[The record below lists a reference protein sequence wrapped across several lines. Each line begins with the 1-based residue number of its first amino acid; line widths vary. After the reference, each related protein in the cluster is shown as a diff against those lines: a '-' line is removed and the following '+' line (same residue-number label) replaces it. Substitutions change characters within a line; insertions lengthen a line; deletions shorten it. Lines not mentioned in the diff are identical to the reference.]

1 MTPIKKIDMHVHCCL
16 EKGPERLRGET
27 WPTVD
32 ELRVIYDEIG
42 VEKGVEMARM
52 APERSHDP
60 ITNRDAQ
67 RLSELFPS
75 TIGWWFCCLDPRMG
89 TNSPTDDLG
98 YYIGWYRERGARGVG
113 EIQAGLALD
122 DPRYMNLFAHIEKS
136 GLPVTIHFGVRDRGC
151 GPWDDLHLP
160 RLRRVL
166 ETFPRLT
173 VLGHAMPFWAEIS
186 ADVTEENRNG
196 NPKGPVT
203 EGELARLLRAFPN
216 LMCDIS
222 AGSGHNAL
230 TRDPDYTYRFFREF
244 HERIV
249 YGTDIRQPSD
259 RHARFA
265 GTSAFLD
272 GAYAAGVIGRT
283 QYENIA
289 RNNALRLLE
298 GRI

>member
-1 MTPIKKIDMHVHCCL
+1 MEPLKKIDMHVHCCL

-27 WPTVD
+27 WPTAD
-32 ELRVIYDEIG
+32 ELRGIYDEIG

-67 RLSELFPS
+67 RLAETFPG

-89 TNSPTDDLG
+89 TNSPADNLS
-98 YYIGWYRERGARGVG
+98 YYLDYYRERGARGVG
-113 EIQAGLALD
+113 EIQAGIPLD
-122 DPRYMNLFAHIEKS
+122 DPRYMNLFSHIEKS
-136 GLPVTIHFGVRDRGC
+136 GLPVTIHFGVQGAGC

-166 ETFPRLT
+166 ETFPKL
-173 VLGHAMPFWAEIS
+173 VLLGHAMPFWAEIS
-186 ADVTEENRNG
+186 ADVTDANRNG

-203 EGELARLLRAFPN
+203 EGTLAQLLRTYPN

-230 TRDPDYTYRFFREF
+230 TRDPDYTYRFLREF

-259 RHARFA
+259 RHGRFI

-272 GAYAAGVIGRT
+272 EALRAGVIDRT
-283 QYENIA
+283 QYENIV
-289 RNNALRLLE
+289 RGNALRLLE
-298 GRI
+298 GKR